1 MKLSLVEIDRP
12 TLDQAVR
19 YIRTYTGKGDL
30 PDVYING
37 LYSNANTDVIPY
49 LTHLFYAMDIDPLL
63 YVENLYTDMFSEFD
77 MITISIPGHI
87 KSLGVCSL
95 SYCPYVTEVTLEE
108 GVESIKGFAFQGCP
122 KLHRIKLPK
131 SLKMIFSGAFWDCP
145 NLKTIYYAGTKSD
158 WESINGHNPFDH
170 KSKLVIK
177 CIDGKIDIV

>member
-12 TLDQAVR
+12 TLDQAVK

-37 LYSNANTDVIPY
+37 LYSNANPNVIPY
-49 LTHLFYAMDIDPLL
+49 LTHLFYSMDIDPLL
-63 YVENLYTDMFSEFD
+63 YVDKLYVDMLSEFD

-87 KSLGVCSL
+87 KSLGIGSL

-108 GVESIKGFAFQGCP
+108 GVEAIKGFAFQGCP
-122 KLHRIKLPK
+122 KLCRIKLPK
-131 SLKMIFSGAFWDCP
+131 SLKVIFAGAFWDCP
-145 NLKTIYYAGTKSD
+145 KLKTIYYAGTKSE
-158 WESINGHNPFDH
+158 WETVNTHNAFKRNPG
-170 KSKLVIK
+170 LVVK